1 MDGNAFKLEYLFTE
15 LTGLIGKQKS
25 STIYTGIL
33 SLGYYNFWDTKTCP
47 WCFFLFVRC
56 LMVDR

>member
-47 WCFFLFVRC
+47 WCSFFVRC

>member
-33 SLGYYNFWDTKTCP
+33 SLGY
-47 WCFFLFVRC
+47 
-56 LMVDR
+56 